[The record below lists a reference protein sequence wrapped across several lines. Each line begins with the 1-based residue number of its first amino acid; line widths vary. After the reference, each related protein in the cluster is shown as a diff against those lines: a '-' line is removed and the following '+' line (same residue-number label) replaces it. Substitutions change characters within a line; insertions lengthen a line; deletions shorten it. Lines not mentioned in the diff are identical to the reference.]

1 MRRLILIIGIAWAM
15 SGVSAQTINT
25 FGDLRAKV
33 LHVGQKLTG
42 RNTTN
47 DQAIAVIVREMAMNY
62 QGRLSRQQFQ
72 ELKDTIEGM
81 RQQITAD
88 TWKTVLGSAVETL
101 QQKTD
106 TLDIQQR
113 ILDYYRK
120 VPQEQIYVHT
130 DKPYYVPGD
139 TVWFRAHLVD
149 AVTHTPISRSRYVYV
164 ELHDQQADTLCQRII
179 VRCDSDGVFAN
190 AILLPKTIRG
200 GCYTLAAYT
209 QWMRNFPAERFFY
222 KQLVVVGS
230 PSGTDSD
237 YARGVLPVR
246 TGHTAT
252 ALRTY
257 PALELGQR
265 KGQLLIQL
273 TKSTDEPL
281 SCVLY
286 GSGNL
291 IVTDYTPGKI
301 LRIDSKSLRPG
312 SLSVAMVNRETGTI
326 VAESQTTIEG
336 KDAQITISGKAQS
349 NNNPMELN
357 IDVAD
362 ADGTPLYGNFSLSVT
377 DYDVVKPDTV
387 QPAIDK
393 YLSQQPADYS
403 LADMLRGRFPK
414 IDFGFQTSQ
423 TISGSI
429 RGTIFK
435 KVKHPK
441 LMLIRPDTGFR
452 QTFELGD
459 SSRFTINGLDFPDGT
474 TYILEG
480 MRRTGSTSLVQLNID
495 SITYPVLYPSP
506 SGEGL
511 GERPVPDGFAKQA
524 KEQVMYGSIDREI
537 ELPEVVKEKKR
548 QHKPTNLMG
557 VPPFRAFYDDDP
569 MLNNFHSMEIL
580 LSTLG
585 IPVYR
590 DAEGELQ
597 VRARFGSV
605 NTNYHGPTIYI
616 DEFRSNV
623 EELLMLQP
631 STIES
636 IEWFDHV
643 GAAHM
648 TIYGWNVSTS
658 GLLLVRQKP
667 GLHGRIFRPLSMATV
682 QQQGWKPS
690 VEFYSP
696 QYPSPSGE
704 GLGERP
710 VPDHR
715 TTLYW
720 NPKVETDAD
729 GHATVRFYASDI
741 SRRYLVTLEGV
752 SADGIIVQKTVIIE

>member
-1 MRRLILIIGIAWAM
+1 MRRILLIIGIVFAILN
-15 SGVSAQTINT
+15 GSAQSISTY
-25 FGDLRAKV
+25 GDLRAKV

-42 RNTTN
+42 HNTTN
-47 DQAIAVIVREMAMNY
+47 DQAIAVIVRELAMNY

-72 ELKDTIEGM
+72 ELKDTIEVM
-81 RQQITAD
+81 RSQLSAD
-88 TWKTVLGSAVETL
+88 TWKTVLNSAIETL
-101 QQKTD
+101 QEKTD

-113 ILDYYRK
+113 ILDYYKR

-130 DKPYYVPGD
+130 DRPYYVPGD

-164 ELHDQQADTLCQRII
+164 ELLDQQADTLMQR
-179 VRCDSDGVFAN
+179 VVVKCDNDGVFAN
-190 AILLPKTIRG
+190 ALLLPKTIRG
-200 GCYTLAAYT
+200 GSYTLAAYT

-222 KQLVVVGS
+222 KQLVVVGNS
-230 PSGTDSD
+230 SLTDSQSEPD
-237 YARGVLPVR
+237 GLAVR
-246 TGHTAT
+246 T
-252 ALRTY
+252 LRTHS
-257 PALELGQR
+257 PLLTDSTLELGQR

-273 TKSTDEPL
+273 NKTIDKPL
-281 SCVLY
+281 ACVLY

-291 IVTDYTPGKI
+291 IVADYTPGKV
-301 LRIDSKSLRPG
+301 LRIDSQTLRPG
-312 SLSVAMVNRETGTI
+312 SLSVAMVNRETGAI
-326 VAESQTTIEG
+326 IAEGQTNIEG
-336 KDAQITISGKAQS
+336 KDAQVTISGKAQS

-362 ADGTPLYGNFSLSVT
+362 ADGTPLYGNFSFSVT
-377 DYDVVKPDTV
+377 DYDVVQPDTL

-393 YLSQQPADYS
+393 SLSQQPADYS
-403 LADMLRGRFPK
+403 LANMLSGRFPE
-414 IDFGFQTSQ
+414 IDYGFQTSQ

-441 LMLIRPDTGFR
+441 LMLFRPDTGFR
-452 QTFELGD
+452 TTFELGD

-474 TYILEG
+474 TYVLEG

-495 SITYPVLYPSP
+495 SISYPQLHVPQWSIQKLDIP
-506 SGEGL
+506 EG
-511 GERPVPDGFAKQA
+511 FNKQA

-597 VRARFGSV
+597 VRARSGSV
-605 NTNYHGPTIYI
+605 SANYHGPTIYI
-616 DEFRSNV
+616 DEFRCNV

-682 QQQGWKPS
+682 QPQVWKPS
-690 VEFYSP
+690 IEFYSP
-696 QYPSPSGE
+696 QYTDPTAKA
-704 GLGERP
+704 R
-710 VPDHR
+710 PDHR

-720 NPKVETDAD
+720 NPKVETDD
-729 GHATVRFYASDI
+729 NGHATVRFYASDV
-741 SRRYLVTLEGV
+741 SKRYLVTLEGV
-752 SADGIIVQKTVIIE
+752 SNDGIIVQKTVIIE

>member
-1 MRRLILIIGIAWAM
+1 MRRILLIIGIVFAILN
-15 SGVSAQTINT
+15 GSAQSISTY
-25 FGDLRAKV
+25 GDLRAKV

-42 RNTTN
+42 HNTTN
-47 DQAIAVIVREMAMNY
+47 DQAIAVIVRELAMNY

-72 ELKDTIEGM
+72 KLKDTIEVM
-81 RQQITAD
+81 RQQIIAD
-88 TWKTVLGSAVETL
+88 TWKTVLNSAIETL
-101 QQKTD
+101 QEKTD

-113 ILDYYRK
+113 ILDYYKR

-130 DKPYYVPGD
+130 DRPYYVPGD

-164 ELHDQQADTLCQRII
+164 ELLDQQADTLMQRI
-179 VRCDSDGVFAN
+179 VVKCDNDGVFAN
-190 AILLPKTIRG
+190 ALLLPKTIRG

-222 KQLVVVGS
+222 KQLVVVGNS
-230 PSGTDSD
+230 SLTDSQSEPD
-237 YARGVLPVR
+237 GLAVR
-246 TGHTAT
+246 T
-252 ALRTY
+252 LRTHS
-257 PALELGQR
+257 PLLTDSTLELGQR

-273 TKSTDEPL
+273 NKTIDKPL
-281 SCVLY
+281 ACVLY

-291 IVTDYTPGKI
+291 IVADYTPGKV
-301 LRIDSKSLRPG
+301 LRIDSQTLRPG
-312 SLSVAMVNRETGTI
+312 SLSVAMVNRETGAI
-326 VAESQTTIEG
+326 IAEGQTNIEG
-336 KDAQITISGKAQS
+336 KDAQVTISGKAQS

-362 ADGTPLYGNFSLSVT
+362 ADGTPLYGNFSFSVT
-377 DYDVVKPDTV
+377 DYDVVQPDTL

-393 YLSQQPADYS
+393 SLSQQPADYS
-403 LADMLRGRFPK
+403 LANMLSGRFPE
-414 IDFGFQTSQ
+414 IDYGFQTSQ

-429 RGTIFK
+429 RSTIFK

-441 LMLIRPDTGFR
+441 LMLFRPDTGFR
-452 QTFELGD
+452 TTFELGD

-474 TYILEG
+474 TYVLEG

-495 SITYPVLYPSP
+495 SISYPQLHVPQWSIQKLDIP
-506 SGEGL
+506 EG
-511 GERPVPDGFAKQA
+511 FNKQA

-597 VRARFGSV
+597 VRARSGSV
-605 NTNYHGPTIYI
+605 STNYHGPTIYI
-616 DEFRSNV
+616 DEFRCNV

-682 QQQGWKPS
+682 QPQGWKPS
-690 VEFYSP
+690 IEFYSP
-696 QYPSPSGE
+696 QYTDPTAKA
-704 GLGERP
+704 R
-710 VPDHR
+710 PDHR

-720 NPKVETDAD
+720 NPKVETDD
-729 GHATVRFYASDI
+729 NGHATVRFYASDV
-741 SRRYLVTLEGV
+741 SKRYLVTLEGV
-752 SADGIIVQKTVIIE
+752 SNDGIIVQKTVIIE

>member
-1 MRRLILIIGIAWAM
+1 MRRILLIIGIVFAILN
-15 SGVSAQTINT
+15 GSAQSISTY
-25 FGDLRAKV
+25 GDLRAKV

-42 RNTTN
+42 HNTTN
-47 DQAIAVIVREMAMNY
+47 DQAIAVIVRELAMNY

-72 ELKDTIEGM
+72 ELKDTIEVM
-81 RQQITAD
+81 RQQIIAD
-88 TWKTVLGSAVETL
+88 TWKTVLNSAIETL
-101 QQKTD
+101 QEKTD

-113 ILDYYRK
+113 ILDYYKR

-130 DKPYYVPGD
+130 DRPYYVPGD

-164 ELHDQQADTLCQRII
+164 ELLDQQADTLMQRI
-179 VRCDSDGVFAN
+179 VVKCDNDGVFAN
-190 AILLPKTIRG
+190 ALLLPKTIRG

-222 KQLVVVGS
+222 KQLVVVGNS
-230 PSGTDSD
+230 SLTDSQSEPD
-237 YARGVLPVR
+237 GLAVR
-246 TGHTAT
+246 T
-252 ALRTY
+252 LRTHS
-257 PALELGQR
+257 PLLTDSTLELGQR

-273 TKSTDEPL
+273 NKTIDKPL
-281 SCVLY
+281 ACVLY

-291 IVTDYTPGKI
+291 IVADYTPGKV
-301 LRIDSKSLRPG
+301 LRIDSQTLRPG
-312 SLSVAMVNRETGTI
+312 SLSVAMVNRETGAI
-326 VAESQTTIEG
+326 IAEGQTNIEG
-336 KDAQITISGKAQS
+336 KDAQVTISGKAQS

-362 ADGTPLYGNFSLSVT
+362 ADGTPLYGNFSFSVT
-377 DYDVVKPDTV
+377 DYDVVQPDTL

-393 YLSQQPADYS
+393 SLSQQPADYS
-403 LADMLRGRFPK
+403 LANMLSGRFPE
-414 IDFGFQTSQ
+414 IDYGFQTSQ

-441 LMLIRPDTGFR
+441 LMLFRPDTGFR
-452 QTFELGD
+452 TTFELGD

-474 TYILEG
+474 TYVLEG

-495 SITYPVLYPSP
+495 SISYPQLHVPQWSIQKLDIP
-506 SGEGL
+506 EG
-511 GERPVPDGFAKQA
+511 FNKQA

-590 DAEGELQ
+590 DSEGELQ
-597 VRARFGSV
+597 VRARSGSV
-605 NTNYHGPTIYI
+605 SANYHGPTIYI
-616 DEFRSNV
+616 DEFRCNV

-682 QQQGWKPS
+682 QPQGWKPS
-690 VEFYSP
+690 IEFYSP
-696 QYPSPSGE
+696 QYTDPTAKA
-704 GLGERP
+704 R
-710 VPDHR
+710 PDHR
-715 TTLYW
+715 ITLYW
-720 NPKVETDAD
+720 NPKVETDD
-729 GHATVRFYASDI
+729 NGHATVRFYASDV
-741 SRRYLVTLEGV
+741 SKRYLVTLEGV
-752 SADGIIVQKTVIIE
+752 SNDGIIVQKTVIIE